1 MELAAG
7 VPLPVQ
13 IMPLGVEDL
22 READEVFLTN
32 SLIGIWPVIA
42 IDERSYPK
50 GALTQRL
57 QELLADLPSDGEAWH
72 N

>member
-1 MELAAG
+1 M
-7 VPLPVQ
+7 
-13 IMPLGVEDL
+13 EDL

-50 GALTQRL
+50 GAVTQRL
-57 QELLADLPSDGEAWH
+57 QELLEDLPSDGEAWL